1 MTIRPPSTLPTRDPV
16 KPAPQA
22 RDRLIQARGVS
33 AQSPLVD
40 ANEAAKLLGVPS
52 TWLLTQARQQHVPHH
67 KLGHYV
73 RFDLDELITWLEQ
86 TRVAPRNRPS
96 SR

>member
-1 MTIRPPSTLPTRDPV
+1 VNEPPHTTIRTQTPRPTPGARRRLE
-16 KPAPQA
+16 QA
-22 RDRLIQARGVS
+22 RAVS
-33 AQSPLVD
+33 RSSPLVD
-40 ANEAAKLLGVPS
+40 ASEAAKLLGVPA
-52 TWLLTQARQQHVPHH
+52 TWLQAQARQQRIPHH

-86 TRVAPRNRPS
+86 TKVAPR